1 MSTFSAPTSLAR
13 PVAVT
18 VATAILALDALLN
31 FASISGLLSGASIP
45 AAIVAIQVALG
56 AAEIV
61 AAVGLWE
68 LHKWAATLAIVV
80 VVVSLLISITGAFGA
95 ESATGKVISA
105 LGIILGIAMIVA
117 VAHPTARRAYR

>member
-45 AAIVAIQVALG
+45 AAIVATQVALG

-61 AAVGLWE
+61 AAVGLWG

-80 VVVSLLISITGAFGA
+80 AVLSLLISITGAFGA
-95 ESATGKVISA
+95 KSATGKVISA
-105 LGIILGIAMIVA
+105 LGVVLGIAVIVA

>member
-31 FASISGLLSGASIP
+31 FGSIGGFLSSGKIP
-45 AAIVAIQVALG
+45 VAIVAIQVALG
-56 AAEIV
+56 AAEII
-61 AAVGLWE
+61 AAAGLWG

-105 LGIILGIAMIVA
+105 LGIVLSIAVIVA

>member
-31 FASISGLLSGASIP
+31 FASISGFLSGASIP

-56 AAEIV
+56 AAAIV
-61 AAVGLWE
+61 AAVGLWG

-95 ESATGKVISA
+95 ESTTGKVISA